1 MVSLL
6 LGMVVQ
12 DIPDAIDVTVPVQ
25 IMVQRGVHKKTG
37 KEIMKIELP
46 GECYYSIRVN
56 TFAQGL
62 SDDRI
67 AHDRQVEV
75 TPGRVL

>member
-1 MVSLL
+1 
-6 LGMVVQ
+6 
-12 DIPDAIDVTVPVQ
+12 
-25 IMVQRGVHKKTG
+25 MVQRGVHKKTG